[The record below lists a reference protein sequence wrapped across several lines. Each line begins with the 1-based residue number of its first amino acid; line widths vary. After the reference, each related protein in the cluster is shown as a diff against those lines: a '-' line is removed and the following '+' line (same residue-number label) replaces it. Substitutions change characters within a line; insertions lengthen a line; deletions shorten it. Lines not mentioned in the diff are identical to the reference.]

1 MPRTFSLKAQTGPTG
16 LINHRSLQGS
26 RHAQISHSVP
36 LRTLRVLRGGK
47 PQFWGSRTSTSL
59 RQPTAV
65 PRFEDVDITPTTHK
79 DDVILQPELN
89 LFLGFKDVNT
99 RPMIDKDGT
108 FR

>member
-1 MPRTFSLKAQTGPTG
+1 MRRSHILYHCG
-16 LINHRSLQGS
+16 LCECFAGGNRSSG
-26 RHAQISHSVP
+26 
-36 LRTLRVLRGGK
+36 
-47 PQFWGSRTSTSL
+47 GSRTSTSL

-65 PRFEDVDITPTTHK
+65 PRFEDVDITATTDK

-89 LFLGFKDVNT
+89 LFLGFKDVNI